1 MYISLTVFYNE
12 NGTPNAMNA
21 AWGGISEANEISI
34 CISAGHKTTKNILE
48 RKAFTVSMA
57 DAAHVIECDYLGI
70 ASGNKVTDKI
80 QKAGFTVTK
89 SGFVDAPVI
98 TGSIT
103 WENER
108 AADGCSWFVSGVKNE
123 KEVAS
128 ARWMTTGLGVY
139 DIYVNGTLVGD
150 EFLKPGFT
158 HYAKTRRSFTYDV
171 TDLISKKADAENF
184 FSAEVTPGWWADKI
198 ITPGGHDGMLGK
210 KVAFRSVLELTYS
223 DGSKE
228 YFGTNTED
236 WKAGI
241 AGPVKHAAIFDGEEY
256 DARELPGYAVAD
268 VLGTPEVN
276 TEFSGEILPSE
287 GAEIYLREDLALEP
301 KQAYTWSGVT
311 GNNEDAFGKVVV
323 TKEHAAGEDIV
334 LKPGETLV
342 VDFGQNSA
350 AVPEFEFSAK
360 AGTQLTCLPGELLND
375 GNGAKSR
382 GMDGP
387 EGSVHR
393 LNLRIPD
400 KGMILKYT
408 FGDNQDFV
416 TYSPRRTFYG

>member
-1 MYISLTVFYNE
+1 MKKKLAI
-12 NGTPNAMNA
+12 A
-21 AWGGISEANEISI
+21 AVVGMSMMSTIGCTSSTSSEAGKRVDALDDSLWEKSEWIS
-34 CISAGHKTTKNILE
+34 
-48 RKAFTVSMA
+48 V
-57 DAAHVIECDYLGI
+57 
-70 ASGNKVTDKI
+70 
-80 QKAGFTVTK
+80 
-89 SGFVDAPVI
+89 VDAPVI

-241 AGPVKHAAIFDGEEY
+241 AGPVKHAAIFDRSEEHTS
-256 DARELPGYAVAD
+256 ELQ
-268 VLGTPEVN
+268 
-276 TEFSGEILPSE
+276 SQ
-287 GAEIYLREDLALEP
+287 R
-301 KQAYTWSGVT
+301 
-311 GNNEDAFGKVVV
+311 
-323 TKEHAAGEDIV
+323 
-334 LKPGETLV
+334 
-342 VDFGQNSA
+342 
-350 AVPEFEFSAK
+350 
-360 AGTQLTCLPGELLND
+360 
-375 GNGAKSR
+375 
-382 GMDGP
+382 
-387 EGSVHR
+387 
-393 LNLRIPD
+393 
-400 KGMILKYT
+400 
-408 FGDNQDFV
+408 
-416 TYSPRRTFYG
+416 

>member
-1 MYISLTVFYNE
+1 MKKKLAI
-12 NGTPNAMNA
+12 A
-21 AWGGISEANEISI
+21 AVVGMSMMSTIGCTSSTSSEAGKRVDALDDSLWEKSEWIS
-34 CISAGHKTTKNILE
+34 
-48 RKAFTVSMA
+48 V
-57 DAAHVIECDYLGI
+57 
-70 ASGNKVTDKI
+70 
-80 QKAGFTVTK
+80 
-89 SGFVDAPVI
+89 VDAPVI

-311 GNNEDAFGKVVV
+311 GNNEDAF
-323 TKEHAAGEDIV
+323 
-334 LKPGETLV
+334 
-342 VDFGQNSA
+342 
-350 AVPEFEFSAK
+350 
-360 AGTQLTCLPGELLND
+360 
-375 GNGAKSR
+375 
-382 GMDGP
+382 
-387 EGSVHR
+387 
-393 LNLRIPD
+393 D
-400 KGMILKYT
+400 KGT
-408 FGDNQDFV
+408 CCGRR
-416 TYSPRRTFYG
+416 YSA